1 MSGRRDN
8 WELER
13 RLQTAC
19 LLVVATILTGAA
31 TYWLRAVLIP
41 FVLALFLFQILDFGV
56 RLLSKKARLPHW
68 LAVSVMLTLAGTLI
82 FLASSVITNSI
93 GQILQSSDI
102 YVQRL
107 DDLLEGLA
115 RRFPVL
121 EDRFRIL
128 SQGQIEEFSQRM
140 GSFLGA
146 ITNSLIYL
154 LSQSTVV
161 VIFLMFLLFGADS
174 DPKELPAV
182 LRDIDHKIKNYIL
195 VKTLLSVVTG
205 TFVGLFLYFLGIE
218 LALVFGMMAIL
229 LNYIPT
235 VGSLIATM
243 LPIPVVLVSPD
254 VSSGEAVLAI
264 LVPGIIQFLIGN
276 ILEPKLVGN
285 RLNLSPVMILLSL
298 AIWSSLWGGVGALLA
313 VPITAVIQILCEQL
327 EFTKPISAIL
337 RGDFLALIES
347 YKKTDE
353 LTLAQAPN
361 KAIPEQLAQ
370 IDKSQLYK
378 KGSDDQN
385 LV

>member
-1 MSGRRDN
+1 MTGRRDN

-19 LLVVATILTGAA
+19 LLVIATILTGAA

-56 RLLSKKARLPHW
+56 RSLSKRIRLPHW
-68 LAVSVMLTLAGTLI
+68 LAVSVMLTLAGSVI

-102 YVQRL
+102 YVARL
-107 DDLLEGLA
+107 DDLLESLA
-115 RRFPVL
+115 RRFPIL
-121 EDRFRIL
+121 EERFQIL
-128 SQGQIEEFSQRM
+128 SHGQIDKFSQRM
-140 GSFLGA
+140 GSFLGT

-182 LRDIDHKIKNYIL
+182 LRDIDQKVKNYIL

-205 TFVGLFLYFLGIE
+205 TLVGLFLYVLGIE

-235 VGSLIATM
+235 VGSLIATL
-243 LPIPVVLVSPD
+243 LPIPIVLVSPE
-254 VSSGEAVLAI
+254 VSSAEAVLAI
-264 LVPGIIQFLIGN
+264 FVPGIVQFVIGN
-276 ILEPKLVGN
+276 IVEPKLVGN
-285 RLNLSPVMILLSL
+285 KLNLSPVMILLSL

-337 RGDFLALIES
+337 RGDFLVLIES

-353 LTLAQAPN
+353 VTLAQNPN
-361 KAIPEQLAQ
+361 KVMPEQLAH
-370 IDKSQLYK
+370 IDKSQLFK
-378 KGSDDQN
+378 KGAES
-385 LV
+385 